1 MNRPLRIGAALVVGS
16 VFVAQ
21 LSVAQQPSALPSAAK
36 ASAAASAP
44 ASASASASAAAPK
57 PSGSASAPG
66 SQASVTASGSVVA
79 PPAALP
85 PGHPAPGAPSPG
97 MEDDEP
103 RIPRDIVMDDPSIPP
118 GSIYT
123 SIVDETGKAVT
134 DVEVILTITRT
145 KVSEGESSSKTSK
158 TSDAKGLAVWKD
170 LPRGTDVTYAVSVA
184 NSAPEAPAFTA
195 VYSSSAFNLPLDR
208 GFRIQLHRFPVA
220 SSIDKLMV
228 AVEGA
233 DTIIEIRDDQLE
245 VQQIFDII
253 NVGTTTW
260 SLGPNGLELGLPPGS
275 KGLRTGETVE
285 THGAVGVEG
294 KGVKWIGAFRP
305 GRSRLG
311 YDYKIPFDGSG
322 EIDLEI
328 PLPPRVMVARL
339 RVPTRKGMTVAVE
352 GFPATRPEMTEIG
365 VKVAS
370 TLKQGTPDQPIVRLK
385 IHIAGIPTAGPA
397 RNAAFV
403 GALALLL
410 VGLWLGTRAHARK
423 ELEASGSLR
432 ERIRLRLLDEVRE
445 LDRALA
451 DGRIGPKA
459 HARERA
465 RLVDDIGSTLEV

>member
-1 MNRPLRIGAALVVGS
+1 MKRTFLRVGGALVLGS
-16 VFVAQ
+16 VFAATA
-21 LSVAQQPSALPSAAK
+21 SAQQPSAAPSASTPKPAPS
-36 ASAAASAP
+36 ASVAAP
-44 ASASASASAAAPK
+44 PSASASVSASAA
-57 PSGSASAPG
+57 PSGSAGVPSAP
-66 SQASVTASGSVVA
+66 
-79 PPAALP
+79 PNALP
-85 PGHPAPGAPSPG
+85 PGHPAPGAPGPG

-103 RIPRDIVMDDPSIPP
+103 RIPRDIVMDDPSIPA

-123 SIVDETGKAVT
+123 SIVDEAGKAVGN
-134 DVEVILTITRT
+134 VEVVLTITRT
-145 KVSEGESSSKTSK
+145 KISEGESSSKTTK
-158 TSDAKGLAVWKD
+158 MTDAKGLVVWKD
-170 LPRGTDVTYAVSVA
+170 LQRGTDVTYAVSVA

-220 SSIDKLMV
+220 SSIDKLLV

-260 SLGPNGLELGLPPGS
+260 GLGPNGLELGLPPGS

-339 RVPTRKGMTVAVE
+339 RVPTRKGMTVSVE

-370 TLKQGTPDQPIVRLK
+370 TLKQGSPQEPIARLK

-397 RNAAFV
+397 RNAAFL
-403 GALALLL
+403 GALGLLL

-423 ELEASGSLR
+423 ELEASTSLR
-432 ERIRLRLLDEVRE
+432 ARIRLRLLQEVRE
-445 LDRALA
+445 LDQALA
-451 DGRIGPKA
+451 EGRIGPKA
-459 HARERA
+459 HARERS